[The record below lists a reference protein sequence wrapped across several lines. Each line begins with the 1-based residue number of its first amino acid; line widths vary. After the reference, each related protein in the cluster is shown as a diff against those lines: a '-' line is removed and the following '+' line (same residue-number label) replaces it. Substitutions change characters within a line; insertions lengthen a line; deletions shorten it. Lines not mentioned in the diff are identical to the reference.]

1 MLVRLVSKLL
11 LAFAIL
17 IAAPTQAFAETV
29 WLSDMLWVNVRTGP
43 TDNNRV
49 LKTIKSGTRMDVL
62 EKAED
67 GNYYHVRTENGLD
80 GWVPSRY
87 LTTEPTGFIK
97 AALVQTEKDQ
107 LQQLYDAL
115 DKKYSALLANKGD
128 VNGELEN
135 LRSENTQLT
144 LELNRIT
151 SISSDAIDLDGE
163 YQQLAEENARLKNGL
178 DVAQAENQS
187 MAEYNDNKM
196 LYAGGIL
203 IALGIFL
210 GFLLPRLSGKR
221 RKDGWS

>member
-1 MLVRLVSKLL
+1 
-11 LAFAIL
+11 
-17 IAAPTQAFAETV
+17 
-29 WLSDMLWVNVRTGP
+29 
-43 TDNNRV
+43 
-49 LKTIKSGTRMDVL
+49 MDVL

-135 LRSENTQLT
+135 LRAENIQLT

-163 YQQLAEENARLKNGL
+163 YQELAEENARLKNVL
-178 DVAQAENQS
+178 DVARAENQS
-187 MAEYNDNKM
+187 LAEYNDNKM

-203 IALGIFL
+203 IILGIFL
-210 GFLLPRLSGKR
+210 GFLLPRLNGKR